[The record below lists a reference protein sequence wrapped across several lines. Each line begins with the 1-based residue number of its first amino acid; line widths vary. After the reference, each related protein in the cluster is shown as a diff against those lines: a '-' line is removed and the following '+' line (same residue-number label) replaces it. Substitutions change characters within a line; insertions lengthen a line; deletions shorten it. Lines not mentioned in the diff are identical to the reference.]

1 MKSMQINKILKYL
14 IISIFITILLVITFF
29 RPLFEV
35 NTAENAVLTIT
46 ATNQKSDLSW
56 DTEARISQII
66 VNGQKISP
74 YDITLSGNWKI
85 YDNYLLASYKNQ
97 GSSTIKIP
105 LNELKTLDIEF
116 IRQVGSGFVNIQIGD
131 VNKTLD
137 LYSTEEWNRY
147 TWHYETEKVFKPFS
161 NVKMLLFCLISTYIS
176 LCIIIMAINETRLK
190 GNKRI
195 FNIGRSLA
203 LIQWLMSFY
212 TDKFIF
218 KYYNENLSFLQNLGS
233 NHKIIFYKS
242 IYLVLLIIVWNY
254 ISKLYIKIKE
264 KDSEARAFIKYFLP
278 YWIIM
283 IVFLA
288 ITWPGVWR
296 WDEFT
301 ILNNSLGLGVY
312 AWQHYLTSII
322 YTISLMIIPLPA
334 GIVLIQITII
344 SVIVGYII
352 SKFSIMIKTDKL
364 VYLLYIPFI
373 LFPVIDQNLYPLRIS
388 LYSYIELLFW
398 CKIAF
403 LYYDIEEAS
412 KQNILFLTFI
422 SALLVSWRSEG
433 IILII
438 FLPIS
443 FYILFYKRY
452 KNNEKILYILVT
464 ILVSIIFIAPQEY
477 FMGSSN
483 QARYSITA
491 YVESLDDLIKV
502 EKKINPNSDL
512 LKSMENA
519 IYVNKFLECDS
530 GEVAFWSGGV
540 KENLTEENAKEL
552 KKDYLTLVIKY
563 PKEFFSER
571 IRTFIRSCGLNPDES
586 NQLWNSAE
594 LFDSN
599 SNNTYRLFRE
609 NYKYNTPANKNIRKY
624 LINVLEGRSI
634 KEYNKTTLL
643 YPIMYNL
650 IIPITLILISFIA
663 GIFKRKILNVCI
675 SSCMLCQ
682 FIAILLAAPGS
693 YFMYYFPH
701 YLMGYFGAV
710 LLMILKSS
718 NKKMQHA
725 L

>member
-1 MKSMQINKILKYL
+1 MQMNKILKYL
-14 IISIFITILLVITFF
+14 ITSIFIAILLVITFF

-35 NTAENAVLTIT
+35 NKATNAVLTIT
-46 ATNQKSDLSW
+46 ATNEKSDLSW
-56 DTEARISQII
+56 DTEARISQIV

-74 YDITLSGNWKI
+74 YDITLSDNWKI
-85 YDNYLLASYKNQ
+85 YDGYLLASYKNQ
-97 GSSTIKIP
+97 GPSTIKIS

-131 VNKTLD
+131 VNKTID
-137 LYSTEEWNRY
+137 LYSAEEWNKY
-147 TWHYETEKVFKPFS
+147 TWHYENEKVFKPFF
-161 NVKMLLFCLISTYIS
+161 NIKVLVFCLVFTCIS
-176 LCIIIMAINETRLK
+176 LFIIIMAINQIRLK

-195 FNIGRSLA
+195 FGIARSIA
-203 LIQWLMSFY
+203 LIQWLVSFY

-218 KYYNENLSFLQNLGS
+218 KYYNENLGLLENLMA

-242 IYLVLLIIVWNY
+242 MYLILLIIVWNY

-264 KDSEARAFIKYFLP
+264 KDIEARTFIKYFLP

-283 IVFLA
+283 IIFLA

-301 ILNNSLGLGVY
+301 ILDNSLGLGVY

-334 GIVLIQITII
+334 GIVLVQITII
-344 SVIVGYII
+344 SVIIGYVV
-352 SKFSIMIKTDKL
+352 SKFSMMIKIDKL
-364 VYLLYIPFI
+364 TYLLYVPFI

-388 LYSYIELLFW
+388 IYSYLELLFW

-412 KQNILFLTFI
+412 KKNILFMAFI
-422 SALLVSWRSEG
+422 SALLISWRSEG

-443 FYILFYKRY
+443 FCILFYKKYR
-452 KNNEKILYILVT
+452 NNEKILYIVVT
-464 ILVSIIFIAPQEY
+464 ILASIILITPQNY
-477 FMGSSN
+477 FMGSSDKT
-483 QARYSITA
+483 RYSITA

-502 EKKINPNSDL
+502 EKKLNPDSNL
-512 LKSMENA
+512 LKSMEKA
-519 IYVNKFLECDS
+519 IYVNKFLEYES

-540 KENLTEENAKEL
+540 KENVNEENAQEL
-552 KKDYLTLVIKY
+552 KKDYFNLVIKY

-571 IRTFIRSCGLNPDES
+571 IRTFIRSCGLNSSGS
-586 NQLWNSAE
+586 NQLWNSSE

-599 SNNTYRLFRE
+599 SNSTYRLFRE
-609 NYKYNTPANKNIRKY
+609 DFKYNKPVNKNIRKY
-624 LINVLEGRSI
+624 LINILEGRSI
-634 KEYNKTTLL
+634 KDYNKTTIL

-650 IIPITLILISFIA
+650 IIPITLILINFIV
-663 GIFKRKILNVCI
+663 GIFKRKVLSICI
-675 SSCMLCQ
+675 SCCMLCQ
-682 FIAILLAAPGS
+682 FLTIFLAAPGS

-701 YLMGYFGAV
+701 YLVGYFGAV
-710 LLMILKSS
+710 LFMILKLG
-718 NKKMQHA
+718 NEKMQHT